1 MNGDFYDKK
10 FSFDNESD
18 FEEKSLFKEI
28 WNFEIPTTCFKKTDY
43 EEKKETKIDNKKE
56 IVQKDEDKNKDL
68 KNIKNNQKKDNK
80 DIDNQFLEKKTKE
93 AKTEKKKHKKLDDQS
108 MRKECK
114 SILLD
119 CILDFINRKIGE
131 LYNFKI
137 GNVKNTKLFQNL
149 NQKQISENKINFNKD
164 FINRPLKEI
173 FSEKIKS
180 RITTFIPFHNL
191 QLVKQLTN
199 EPDIEK
205 RNFFNKL
212 FNLTFLQCL
221 KHFRESEFYEELN
234 GMKLLKEVI
243 NEHLKDKNY
252 IEVLNYYFSDYEK
265 ILEKKKSR
273 NRTRK
278 RSSEIITDNNS

>member
-1 MNGDFYDKK
+1 MSLDFYGMN
-10 FSFDNESD
+10 FNVDNEND
-18 FEEKSLFKEI
+18 FDENSLFKEI
-28 WNFEIPTTCFKKTDY
+28 WKFEIPTCFKKTDY
-43 EEKKETKIDNKKE
+43 EENKKETIIE
-56 IVQKDEDKNKDL
+56 EDKNKDL
-68 KNIKNNQKKDNK
+68 KKVENSQKKYKK
-80 DIDNQFLEKKTKE
+80 DKDNQFLKRKT
-93 AKTEKKKHKKLDDQS
+93 TETKNKNKKHKKLDDQS

-114 SILLD
+114 CILLD

-164 FINRPLKEI
+164 FINRTLKDI

-191 QLVKQLTN
+191 QLVNQLIN
-199 EPDIEK
+199 DPDLDK
-205 RNFFNKL
+205 KNYFNKL

-221 KHFRESEFYEELN
+221 KHFRETEYYEELN

-243 NEHLKDKNY
+243 GEHINDKNY
-252 IEVLNYYFSDYEK
+252 IEVINYYFSDYEN

-273 NRTRK
+273 NRKKEKKTEK
-278 RSSEIITDNNS
+278 ITDNNS